1 MATRTDR
8 VEADF
13 VVVGAGS
20 AGCAVAARLSEDT
33 ATRVVLLEA
42 GGEDKNRWIH
52 IPLGFGKTFADPS
65 VNWCYQ
71 TEPDPGAA
79 DRRVFWPRGKV
90 LGGSSSINGM
100 VYIRGQA
107 EDFDHWRQLGNT
119 GWSFEDVLPYF
130 RRSEHQVR
138 GADAFHGMG
147 GPLCVSDVEPHPIC
161 EAFIAVTTQLGFVRN
176 DDFNGASQDGVG
188 YHQTTT
194 RNGRRCS
201 TAVGYLRPAM
211 QRPNLRVITEALTE
225 KILFEGCR
233 ATGVT
238 FHREGRICTATAAR
252 EVILCGGAVNSPQLL
267 MLSGIGPQEHLAGF
281 GLSVV
286 HHLPGVGQSLQD
298 HYSAPIKLKC
308 ALPVTVNDVMLSN
321 ARKLKAGLQ
330 YYMFHRGPLS
340 MISSP
345 AALFARTRP
354 ELASPDIKCSL
365 SPFSAERPQDGL
377 HPWSGFTMIAY
388 QLRPESC
395 GEIKLRS
402 PDPADAPAVHPNYLA
417 SETDQRTI
425 VAGLKLCR
433 QILENP
439 HLKPFIASEFQ
450 PGPAVESDEQLLDYA
465 RRRGGTVYHPTSTCK
480 MGGDP
485 LAVVDAELRVHGIGG
500 LRVADASIMPTVVSG
515 NTNAATIMIGEK
527 AADMARQ
534 PMRLAAQGLRASE
547 HIPGCLIEKDPPLLF
562 AWRGRATQLF
572 AQIHPSLHRRAL
584 LDRVAPAGDVGEL
597 VERLAERFGDQ
608 HPWPARH
615 IGYRVVVEGEVAVS
629 EAAFEHTETAVVLVG
644 IALAGIR
651 MLTLSVIDEVAE
663 LPGHRT
669 EIADLPEQ
677 PLQALFAGAP
687 ALRHEPP
694 GPLGEMDQD
703 RARLEH
709 RQRPVAKL
717 LWGVVVDNR
726 RHAVIRA
733 DRQEFGLELVAATD
747 IYRDHAEVE
756 AALLEHDRD
765 LPAVRG
771 RPIVKVDHVLPPE
784 LNSAISAVE

>member
-90 LGGSSSINGM
+90 MGGSSSINGM

-147 GPLCVSDVEPHPIC
+147 GP
-161 EAFIAVTTQLGFVRN
+161 
-176 DDFNGASQDGVG
+176 
-188 YHQTTT
+188 
-194 RNGRRCS
+194 
-201 TAVGYLRPAM
+201 
-211 QRPNLRVITEALTE
+211 
-225 KILFEGCR
+225 
-233 ATGVT
+233 
-238 FHREGRICTATAAR
+238 
-252 EVILCGGAVNSPQLL
+252 
-267 MLSGIGPQEHLAGF
+267 
-281 GLSVV
+281 
-286 HHLPGVGQSLQD
+286 
-298 HYSAPIKLKC
+298 
-308 ALPVTVNDVMLSN
+308 
-321 ARKLKAGLQ
+321 
-330 YYMFHRGPLS
+330 
-340 MISSP
+340 
-345 AALFARTRP
+345 
-354 ELASPDIKCSL
+354 
-365 SPFSAERPQDGL
+365 
-377 HPWSGFTMIAY
+377 
-388 QLRPESC
+388 
-395 GEIKLRS
+395 
-402 PDPADAPAVHPNYLA
+402 PAVHPNYLA

-527 AADMARQ
+527 AADLLREER
-534 PMRLAAQGLRASE
+534 RLAA
-547 HIPGCLIEKDPPLLF
+547 
-562 AWRGRATQLF
+562 
-572 AQIHPSLHRRAL
+572 
-584 LDRVAPAGDVGEL
+584 
-597 VERLAERFGDQ
+597 
-608 HPWPARH
+608 
-615 IGYRVVVEGEVAVS
+615 
-629 EAAFEHTETAVVLVG
+629 
-644 IALAGIR
+644 
-651 MLTLSVIDEVAE
+651 
-663 LPGHRT
+663 
-669 EIADLPEQ
+669 
-677 PLQALFAGAP
+677 
-687 ALRHEPP
+687 
-694 GPLGEMDQD
+694 
-703 RARLEH
+703 
-709 RQRPVAKL
+709 
-717 LWGVVVDNR
+717 
-726 RHAVIRA
+726 
-733 DRQEFGLELVAATD
+733 
-747 IYRDHAEVE
+747 
-756 AALLEHDRD
+756 
-765 LPAVRG
+765 
-771 RPIVKVDHVLPPE
+771 
-784 LNSAISAVE
+784 